1 MDAWITSVSALLQKG
16 SDKVCNTDSL
26 RRFLRRVSQRKLN
39 PDTLPAE
46 RSLSPQRSEGSD

>member
-26 RRFLRRVSQRKLN
+26 RRFFRRVSQ
-39 PDTLPAE
+39 
-46 RSLSPQRSEGSD
+46 